1 MFLKYKLCGLKS
13 FVGKSVHVSLSVEY
27 YSETKNVIVNIKEIA
42 ELTEARVVAGA
53 EKEINI
59 ERAFS
64 SDLMSDVLTL
74 DDHRIVLITGLANV
88 QLIRTVEM
96 ADIPVV
102 LLSRNKIAN
111 PEMIS
116 LAEENGIV
124 LLETPYSMFRVSGI
138 LYENGLKP
146 LY

>member
-1 MFLKYKLCGLKS
+1 VK
-13 FVGKSVHVSLSVEY
+13 
-27 YSETKNVIVNIKEIA
+27 IA
-42 ELTEARVVAGA
+42 EIIKLTEGRVIAG
-53 EKEINI
+53 NPDSQSDI

-74 DDHRIVLITGLANV
+74 DDHQIVLITGLANV

-102 LLSRNKIAN
+102 LLSRNKSATD
-111 PEMIS
+111 EMIQ
-116 LAEENGIV
+116 LAEENGII
-124 LLETPYSMFRVSGI
+124 LLGTPFSIFRASGV

>member
-1 MFLKYKLCGLKS
+1 MK
-13 FVGKSVHVSLSVEY
+13 
-27 YSETKNVIVNIKEIA
+27 IADIIK
-42 ELTEARVVAGA
+42 LTEARVIAGNPD
-53 EKEINI
+53 KPVKI
-59 ERAFS
+59 EGAFS

-74 DDHRIVLITGLANV
+74 DNHQIILITGLANV

-102 LLSRNKIAN
+102 LLSRNKSATD
-111 PEMIS
+111 EMIQ
-116 LAEENGIV
+116 LAEENGI
-124 LLETPYSMFRVSGI
+124 LLLGTPFSMFRASGV

>member
-1 MFLKYKLCGLKS
+1 VKI
-13 FVGKSVHVSLSVEY
+13 
-27 YSETKNVIVNIKEIA
+27 SEIID
-42 ELTEARVVAGA
+42 LTEARLIAGNP
-53 EKEINI
+53 EKQINI

-74 DDHRIVLITGLANV
+74 DDHQIILITGLANV

-111 PEMIS
+111 QEMIT

>member
-1 MFLKYKLCGLKS
+1 MKI
-13 FVGKSVHVSLSVEY
+13 
-27 YSETKNVIVNIKEIA
+27 SEIID
-42 ELTEARVVAGA
+42 LTEARLVAGNPGNQM
-53 EKEINI
+53 NI

-74 DDHRIVLITGLANV
+74 DNHQIILITGLANV

-96 ADIPVV
+96 ADVPVV
-102 LLSRNKIAN
+102 LLCRNKNAT

-124 LLETPYSMFRVSGI
+124 LLETAFSMFRVSGV